1 MMLVPAGKIVDNVI
15 DELTPL
21 LDKGDLIIDGGNSH
35 YTDTNRRV
43 QSLKEKGLHFF
54 GMGISGG
61 EEGARKGP
69 SMMPGGDPEAYKVVQ
84 SIFEAVAAK
93 VNGEPCVTYIGPGA
107 SGHFVK
113 MVHNGIEYGIM
124 QLIAETYEMMK
135 KGLNLPDEKIH
146 AAFNEWSKGRLQS
159 FLMDITRDILA
170 FKGGA
175 VIAN

>member
-1 MMLVPAGKIVDNVI
+1 MEEILISQTPTDGSL
-15 DELTPL
+15 EL
-21 LDKGDLIIDGGNSH
+21 KA
-35 YTDTNRRV
+35 
-43 QSLKEKGLHFF
+43 KGLHFF

-69 SMMPGGDPEAYKVVQ
+69 SMMPGGDEQAYKVVQ
-84 SIFEAVAAK
+84 PIFEAVAAK

-135 KGLNLPDEKIH
+135 KGLGLPDEKIH
-146 AAFNEWSKGRLQS
+146 G
-159 FLMDITRDILA
+159 I
-170 FKGGA
+170 FKMERRK
-175 VIAN
+175 IRIFSD